1 MKKLNTNHQV
11 VRRLLDRYPRGSTW
25 MRMFLMLMIMIMSSA
40 FAMAQ
45 VTYGIKLAGEDVT
58 SNNCDNLTEI
68 SGVSGTVYFDPNTRT
83 LTLDNATIETE
94 GNNAILNETCKDLVI
109 KLIGTNTIDV
119 KEKAAIVLQEKTTI
133 MGASGSKF
141 TVLCNKAA
149 VLFDS
154 CPLEISSCYL
164 KAYGQYGITGYA
176 NNAEE
181 MLTIRNSYVEAMGP
195 EGSICDLAGVKL
207 EGCFFYKPY
216 YASYDASTR
225 SVAVGGSTVT
235 ETIEIEPDTYGIM
248 IAGSKS
254 VTSLNCN
261 DLSIL
266 EGVEGKVSYND
277 ETKTLT
283 MKDATIKTSFGRG
296 YGIWSNQKDLKIEVF
311 GNNSIT
317 MTDDCIRIPY
327 GATICGTGTLSLKS
341 TDYCGIIY
349 GSSLTVEGVK
359 LYTKG
364 HLGITGYYG
373 TNEET
378 LTVRNAY
385 VEATGNYGS
394 ICNLLDLVLDGCSI
408 IQPEDAAFDA
418 NVHGV
423 ALNGIVVQSKV
434 VIEPSYGIKIAGVDV
449 TRKNCK
455 DLSVIEGVSG
465 NVSFDAATKTLTLD
479 NATIVSTKEP
489 AIQNNQ
495 CEGLVIKVLG
505 KNDITATKAVG
516 VKVVR
521 PTTVSG
527 IGGSSLLNVKAGYS
541 AMYMTSTPLTIQ
553 DCEVT
558 AVGTYGIT
566 GNGINKDVLTIRNS
580 RVKAKGGEGDLND
593 YEDYGSITDLN
604 DLVLEGCHF
613 HLPGNAMFNEELGG
627 VVEGSG
633 GWLTTDT
640 VVIEPDSYGIKIA
653 GVDVTTL
660 NCKDL
665 SVIEGVDGKISY
677 NPETNTLTMEDV
689 TINAAYN
696 VINHG
701 IANLRAKDL
710 NIEVVGNNT
719 ITSGFNTITSG
730 IPCII
735 FEPTT
740 ISGSGTLNLKNTY
753 CGIYMVSSSLT
764 VKDVKLYAEGDYG
777 VAGYV
782 GNSDEILTLRNA
794 YVEATSSKGS
804 ICDIYNLV
812 LDGCSIIQPEDA
824 AFDANVHAVALNGE
838 VVTDKVVIA
847 PDNLGFEIAGE
858 KVTRKNCKDLSVIKG
873 VSGTVSYDPNTK
885 TLTLDNATITNEDE
899 GYGKGIVNK
908 NISDFTIRLIGENTV
923 TTGRASLVLN
933 QPSTITGEGSLSL
946 SSQKYCGL
954 DMEAASVL
962 IDNTKLFVRGAYGIA
977 GYVGAET
984 EVLTVRNSYVE
995 AEGFALGSIVFLS
1008 NLILEDCA
1016 ITQPD
1021 GAEFDAQ
1028 KKAVVLN
1035 GEEIKS
1041 KVVIAPATN
1050 GISDIITDVP
1060 AHAKGIYSVTG
1071 VKQTQQWNE
1080 LPAGIYIVDGVK
1092 RVKK

>member
-1 MKKLNTNHQV
+1 MKKLNRNQQSV
-11 VRRLLDRYPRGSTW
+11 IPRLLESSARGGTW
-25 MRMFLMLMIMIMSSA
+25 MRMFLMLLIMMMSSA

-45 VTYGIKLAGEDVT
+45 ETYGIKVAGGDIT
-58 SNNCDNLTEI
+58 GYNRYDLTEI

-83 LTLDNATIETE
+83 LTLDNATIEA
-94 GNNAILNETCKDLVI
+94 NDCNAILNETCDYLTI
-109 KLIGTNTIDV
+109 ELIGTNNIDV
-119 KEKAAIVLQEKTTI
+119 TGAAGIKLKEETTI
-133 MGASGSKF
+133 WSNSGGKLSVKSD
-141 TVLCNKAA
+141 LCA
-149 VLFDS
+149 LLLS
-154 CPLEISSCYL
+154 GCPLEINNCWLEAEGAWGISS
-164 KAYGQYGITGYA
+164 
-176 NNAEE
+176 
-181 MLTIRNSYVEAMGP
+181 
-195 EGSICDLAGVKL
+195 
-207 EGCFFYKPY
+207 
-216 YASYDASTR
+216 
-225 SVAVGGSTVT
+225 
-235 ETIEIEPDTYGIM
+235 
-248 IAGSKS
+248 
-254 VTSLNCN
+254 
-261 DLSIL
+261 
-266 EGVEGKVSYND
+266 SYN
-277 ETKTLT
+277 
-283 MKDATIKTSFGRG
+283 
-296 YGIWSNQKDLKIEVF
+296 
-311 GNNSIT
+311 
-317 MTDDCIRIPY
+317 
-327 GATICGTGTLSLKS
+327 
-341 TDYCGIIY
+341 
-349 GSSLTVEGVK
+349 
-359 LYTKG
+359 
-364 HLGITGYYG
+364 
-373 TNEET
+373 
-378 LTVRNAY
+378 
-385 VEATGNYGS
+385 EA
-394 ICNLLDLVLDGCSI
+394 
-408 IQPEDAAFDA
+408 A
-418 NVHGV
+418 
-423 ALNGIVVQSKV
+423 
-434 VIEPSYGIKIAGVDV
+434 
-449 TRKNCK
+449 
-455 DLSVIEGVSG
+455 
-465 NVSFDAATKTLTLD
+465 
-479 NATIVSTKEP
+479 
-489 AIQNNQ
+489 
-495 CEGLVIKVLG
+495 
-505 KNDITATKAVG
+505 
-516 VKVVR
+516 
-521 PTTVSG
+521 
-527 IGGSSLLNVKAGYS
+527 
-541 AMYMTSTPLTIQ
+541 
-553 DCEVT
+553 
-558 AVGTYGIT
+558 
-566 GNGINKDVLTIRNS
+566 DVLTIRNS
-580 RVKAKGGEGDLND
+580 HVEAKGST
-593 YEDYGSITDLN
+593 GSICDIAN
-604 DLVLEGCHF
+604 LVLDNCSIIQPNGAEF
-613 HLPGNAMFNEELGG
+613 DAQNNA
-627 VVEGSG
+627 VVLNGEMV
-633 GWLTTDT
+633 TDK
-640 VVIEPDSYGIKIA
+640 VVIEPDNYGIRIA
-653 GVDVTTL
+653 GVDVTSL

-665 SVIEGVDGKISY
+665 SGIEGVDGKISY

-812 LDGCSIIQPEDA
+812 LDGCSIIQPEGA

-933 QPSTITGEGSLSL
+933 QPSTITGDGSLSL

-977 GYVGAET
+977 GYEGAET

-1050 GISDIITDVP
+1050 GISDITTDVP
-1060 AHAKGIYSVTG
+1060 AHAKGIYSLTG
-1071 VKQTQQWNE
+1071 VKQTLQWNE